1 VGKIGP
7 RLRAP
12 ERLTARHDL
21 TRFDCG
27 DAGLNDWLKRRA
39 LKNEGGSSRTYVV
52 CAGDAV
58 VGFYCLAAGAVI
70 RAEAPKPI
78 QRNMPE
84 QLPVILIGRLAVD
97 TAHQGR
103 GIGAG
108 LLKDALLRSLAIADA
123 IGVRAILVHALDD
136 KAAAFYA
143 RYGFKPSP
151 IDPQTLLVPLE
162 TAAAALG

>member
-1 VGKIGP
+1 VGEIGP

-12 ERLTARHDL
+12 ERLTGRHDL
-21 TRFDCG
+21 SRFDCG

-39 LKNEGGSSRTYVV
+39 LKNEGESSRTYVV

-70 RAEAPKPI
+70 RAEAPKPL

-84 QLPVILIGRLAVD
+84 QVPVILIGRLAVD
-97 TAHQGR
+97 AAHQGQ

-108 LLKDALLRSLAIADA
+108 LLKDALLRAIAIAEA
-123 IGVRAILVHALDD
+123 IGVRAILVHALNG

-143 RYGFKPSP
+143 RYGFQPSP
-151 IDPQTLLVPLE
+151 IDPQTLLLPME
-162 TAAAALG
+162 TAVAALG